1 MSSGKE
7 GSPLHGTIAGA
18 MTSVQPS
25 TRQRERLRQSVA
37 PFLAFFNGP
46 FSQLNLEPDVA
57 NFAVGN
63 PQEMPLADY
72 VAALRSHVEPRDKD
86 WFAYKLSEPASQR
99 TVAETLT
106 RRTGMDW
113 DPADVAMTNGGF
125 AALATAMRTLVDPG
139 DEVIFLSP
147 PWFFYEQLILAA
159 GGEPVRVTL
168 EPPAFDLA
176 VDAIADAITPRT
188 RAIIV
193 NSPHNPSGRIYGAD
207 DLQRLGTV
215 LDDASGR
222 IGHPVWII
230 SDEPYNRI
238 VFDGREYTSPSQ
250 LYPHTI
256 ITYSY
261 GKTLLAPGQRIG
273 FLAVP
278 PTLAERAEVRDEI
291 FIQQFAGGYLFPNAL
306 LQHSLADLEKLS
318 IDVGA
323 MQSRRD
329 RLVPALRD
337 IGYECTM
344 PEGTFYCMARSPV
357 ADDVGFG
364 DLLARH
370 RVLVL
375 PGTIVEVPG
384 WFRISLT
391 ANDQMIEEGIPRFAA
406 AWAEATRS

>member
-1 MSSGKE
+1 
-7 GSPLHGTIAGA
+7 
-18 MTSVQPS
+18 MTAAEPA
-25 TRQRERLRQSVA
+25 TGHRDRLRQSVA

-72 VAALRSHVEPRDKD
+72 VASLRSHVEPRDKD

-176 VDAIADAITPRT
+176 VDGIVAAIGPRT
-188 RAIIV
+188 RAVIV
-193 NSPHNPSGRIYGAD
+193 NSPHNPSGRIYGAN
-207 DLQRLGTV
+207 DLRRLA
-215 LDDASGR
+215 DALSATSDR

-238 VFDGREYTSPSQ
+238 VFDGREYTSPAQ
-250 LYPHTI
+250 VYAHTI

-273 FLAVP
+273 FLTVP
-278 PTLAERAEVRDEI
+278 PTLPGRAEVRDEI

-318 IDVGA
+318 IDVDA
-323 MQSRRD
+323 MQRRRD

-337 IGYECTM
+337 IGYECTL
-344 PEGTFYCMARSPV
+344 PEGTFYCMARSPI
-357 ADDVGFG
+357 ADDVAFA
-364 DLLARH
+364 DTLARH

-375 PGTIVEVPG
+375 PGTVVEVPG

-391 ANDQMIEEGIPRFAA
+391 ANERMVEDGIPRFAA
-406 AWAEATRS
+406 AWQEAAGSR